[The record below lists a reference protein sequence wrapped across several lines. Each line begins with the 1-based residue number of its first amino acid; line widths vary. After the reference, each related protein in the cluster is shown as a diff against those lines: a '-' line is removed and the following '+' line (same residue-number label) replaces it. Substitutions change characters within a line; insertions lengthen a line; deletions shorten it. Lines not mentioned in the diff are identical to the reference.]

1 MPEKTDLNI
10 SPYYDDYSEDK
21 NFHKVLYRA
30 GRPIQARE
38 LTQSQSILQNQVER
52 FGSHMFKEG
61 SIVQGAQS
69 DIDMELYYVKVKSA
83 NPNGLGTATAES
95 YRTSFHN
102 KLIIGQTSGVVALVT
117 SSVEETST
125 DKLTLFVKYMRQG
138 TDTNNSYT
146 FIANEELHECQVD
159 SGGTYSE
166 VASNNNEFQVE
177 TTVNSPVGVGS
188 MAKISEGIIYLRGY
202 FVKVPA
208 QELVL
213 DKYSHR
219 PSYRIG
225 ITITESMVNSS
236 TDTSLQDNSTGTT
249 NENAAGADRLKL
261 ALTLS
266 KFTITETTD
275 TNFVELARVNQGII
289 ELTVNRPAY
298 NTIENTLAR
307 RTFDASGDFI
317 VTQFTQS
324 MREHLDDTT
333 NRGFYTSKNGGKE
346 SNFVLQVSPGK
357 AYVKGF
363 EIDKIGTSTLSF
375 LKARTTKTLANTKTP
390 VRLGNKLRVKNTHSF
405 PEFGNETS
413 GQSKSPFG
421 VVKIYDAV
429 AGTPGSANA
438 SGHIGFARV
447 RDIDNVSGTS
457 SSGVFTDA
465 SIFNLY
471 MFDIKMFTKLTGT
484 TSGTINVGD
493 KVTGNESNATG
504 IVAYKSSND
513 LYLHDVV
520 GNFLTSGTE
529 DLTFGNSTG
538 TYTNI
543 SAVRS
548 YNIDRAR
555 SLFQTPKVGGTAQNF
570 TADVSLDAD
579 KVLSGTLN
587 MTNGS
592 QTVTGFGTRFSA
604 ELKEGDV
611 LVDGVG
617 NERIIQSFNAA
628 FDEITLTVNAAVT
641 YSGNVTRR
649 RAKLYDQD
657 QTANIFAWP
666 RNWVATHTADFIK
679 VRRQQT
685 ETISSSG
692 SIQISQTD
700 GAFEARNADN
710 FSISVVDVTGA
721 TSPTLANGDILN
733 IEDYT
738 SASPTENGD
747 GQNLSISGLGAANE
761 DVILKLTYSIL
772 IANPSARSKDHRQ
785 GRVLK
790 VSGDRSASYTGVY
803 GSAFADK
810 EITLGVAD
818 VFKIRGIFEGTGG
831 STPLTPNATFAN
843 TVGTFVNYETIV
855 GQTSDARAVV
865 IDFNSSATSYYYMIS
880 GTFTEDESIVGQTS
894 GATGTVDSVSQ
905 GSSNITDRYFFDNGQ
920 RDGYYDLAK
929 ITLKPGEPAPSNSII
944 IVFDYFEAGAGDFF
958 DVGSYDENL
967 YKQIPVYSPN
977 KVDLGGLEPDG
988 TFELS
993 DCVDFRPVA
1002 GIVHNDTDFGTAS
1015 MNVASPTDLSTAI
1028 QFAPFGYETGTSF
1041 DGSRTGISQ
1050 TNASTP
1056 DTPINGSTVQGD
1068 ISFYVGRIDKLFLHK
1083 SGIFQTAT
1091 GVPALS
1097 PTKPKAIDDAIEL
1110 FELQIPPY
1118 TKSLDQIRIRA
1129 QDHRRYTM
1137 KDIGKINNRVTNLER
1152 ITSLSLL
1159 EKDTQTKQ
1167 ILDADG
1173 FDRFKSGFLVDNFR
1187 GHKIGDVNH
1196 PDYKCAIDSKLGVLR
1211 PQSYS
1216 QFFDMSLNTST
1227 SKDYTQTGELI
1238 TLPFSEISYVN
1249 QNKASRHINVNP
1261 YHVFAFVGSVKL
1273 SPETDIWND
1282 SERLPEVKINRE
1294 GNFDAV
1300 MSENANAMGTVW
1312 NSWQTTWVGE
1322 PSVSTSEVQATSNG
1336 SWSGDPAQGGEWVS
1350 GLQVSRELTDTPEIQ
1365 TRTGVTT
1372 SVVED
1377 LVETRNDR
1385 IVSVT
1390 LIPFIRSKTIT
1401 IDATNLKPNSN
1412 HYFYFDNIS
1421 VDKFV
1426 RPLNATYSQDDGV
1439 TATSYCKT
1447 DGNGRLRAYFDIPNS
1462 DTQRFPTGQ
1471 REMRLTSSFYNISNP
1486 ASNGSAIYQAQ
1497 GLLQASQ
1504 TEVISTRN
1512 GRVILDRIRGER
1524 TINKRGER
1532 LATTPFDETA
1542 PVIIPPAIPPIIDI
1556 TPPLPDPIDNLPPL
1570 PPIESPQLPPVIIT
1584 VPPIIPPVLP
1594 PIPQIPP
1601 MPIDRF
1607 FVGSRLERGW
1617 ADPLAQSILVEAS
1630 GGMMVSSIDLFFQQ
1644 KDTNLPV
1651 TVDIRNMVNGYPG
1664 QTIIPFSSVTKN
1676 PTDVNVSQDG
1686 STATTF
1692 TMDSP
1697 VYLEEGH
1704 EYCFVVYSNSNNYE
1718 CFISRMGE
1726 TDLATSQT
1734 IAGQPYAGSLFM
1746 SQNASTWTAEQTDDL
1761 KFNMKIAKFDI
1772 SKAPVLYFENDD
1784 VPSTK
1789 LQKNPIETFSGQ
1801 TYVKTYSYMH
1811 GMYNTA
1817 SNVTLSGVTGD
1828 KTGCVMTIS
1837 TPTLSG
1843 TPNNGTFTG
1852 KASTGGT
1859 GTGLTFDIT
1868 VVDNVISSCT
1878 IATTGSGYTA
1888 ADSITITDF
1897 DGATTADA
1905 TVTVSTVEDT
1915 LGGIPINAINKTFT
1929 TIANTGIDSFTI
1941 VPDLSSY
1948 NLKTGYTSDDST
1960 LGGGANVM
1968 SSRNYYFDALHT
1980 MIPNIQLKNT
1990 SIYVA
1995 IKSTPMNSPEGYIS
2009 GTVYS
2014 RRTSS
2019 EFITLN
2025 DNVFFDAP
2033 SVIASPIN
2041 EQNEMSSTKSF
2052 ECAVQLQSVNHN
2064 VSPVIDTGS
2073 IGALAISNRLNN
2085 VDISSDVPTG
2095 TTYISSTAPE
2105 GDNNAMVYVT
2115 RKVNLKTPA
2124 SSIIVTADVY
2134 RPPTT
2139 DVKFMYKIIK
2149 NDEDT
2154 PLDDIGFTY
2163 FNTDG
2168 SPDTSTEADARNFK
2182 EYEFTVNDLPE
2193 FSSFMVKV
2201 VGQGSNTSIVP
2212 LVSALRC
2219 VALAT

>member
-1 MPEKTDLNI
+1 
-10 SPYYDDYSEDK
+10 
-21 NFHKVLYRA
+21 
-30 GRPIQARE
+30 
-38 LTQSQSILQNQVER
+38 
-52 FGSHMFKEG
+52 
-61 SIVQGAQS
+61 
-69 DIDMELYYVKVKSA
+69 
-83 NPNGLGTATAES
+83 
-95 YRTSFHN
+95 
-102 KLIIGQTSGVVALVT
+102 
-117 SSVEETST
+117 
-125 DKLTLFVKYMRQG
+125 
-138 TDTNNSYT
+138 
-146 FIANEELHECQVD
+146 
-159 SGGTYSE
+159 
-166 VASNNNEFQVE
+166 
-177 TTVNSPVGVGS
+177 
-188 MAKISEGIIYLRGY
+188 
-202 FVKVPA
+202 
-208 QELVL
+208 
-213 DKYSHR
+213 
-219 PSYRIG
+219 
-225 ITITESMVNSS
+225 
-236 TDTSLQDNSTGTT
+236 
-249 NENAAGADRLKL
+249 
-261 ALTLS
+261 
-266 KFTITETTD
+266 
-275 TNFVELARVNQGII
+275 
-289 ELTVNRPAY
+289 
-298 NTIENTLAR
+298 
-307 RTFDASGDFI
+307 
-317 VTQFTQS
+317 
-324 MREHLDDTT
+324 
-333 NRGFYTSKNGGKE
+333 
-346 SNFVLQVSPGK
+346 
-357 AYVKGF
+357 
-363 EIDKIGTSTLSF
+363 
-375 LKARTTKTLANTKTP
+375 
-390 VRLGNKLRVKNTHSF
+390 
-405 PEFGNETS
+405 
-413 GQSKSPFG
+413 
-421 VVKIYDAV
+421 
-429 AGTPGSANA
+429 
-438 SGHIGFARV
+438 
-447 RDIDNVSGTS
+447 
-457 SSGVFTDA
+457 
-465 SIFNLY
+465 
-471 MFDIKMFTKLTGT
+471 
-484 TSGTINVGD
+484 
-493 KVTGNESNATG
+493 
-504 IVAYKSSND
+504 
-513 LYLHDVV
+513 
-520 GNFLTSGTE
+520 
-529 DLTFGNSTG
+529 
-538 TYTNI
+538 
-543 SAVRS
+543 
-548 YNIDRAR
+548 
-555 SLFQTPKVGGTAQNF
+555 
-570 TADVSLDAD
+570 
-579 KVLSGTLN
+579 
-587 MTNGS
+587 
-592 QTVTGFGTRFSA
+592 
-604 ELKEGDV
+604 
-611 LVDGVG
+611 
-617 NERIIQSFNAA
+617 
-628 FDEITLTVNAAVT
+628 
-641 YSGNVTRR
+641 
-649 RAKLYDQD
+649 
-657 QTANIFAWP
+657 
-666 RNWVATHTADFIK
+666 
-679 VRRQQT
+679 
-685 ETISSSG
+685 
-692 SIQISQTD
+692 
-700 GAFEARNADN
+700 
-710 FSISVVDVTGA
+710 
-721 TSPTLANGDILN
+721 
-733 IEDYT
+733 
-738 SASPTENGD
+738 
-747 GQNLSISGLGAANE
+747 
-761 DVILKLTYSIL
+761 
-772 IANPSARSKDHRQ
+772 
-785 GRVLK
+785 
-790 VSGDRSASYTGVY
+790 
-803 GSAFADK
+803 
-810 EITLGVAD
+810 
-818 VFKIRGIFEGTGG
+818 
-831 STPLTPNATFAN
+831 
-843 TVGTFVNYETIV
+843 
-855 GQTSDARAVV
+855 
-865 IDFNSSATSYYYMIS
+865 
-880 GTFTEDESIVGQTS
+880 
-894 GATGTVDSVSQ
+894 
-905 GSSNITDRYFFDNGQ
+905 
-920 RDGYYDLAK
+920 
-929 ITLKPGEPAPSNSII
+929 
-944 IVFDYFEAGAGDFF
+944 
-958 DVGSYDENL
+958 
-967 YKQIPVYSPN
+967 
-977 KVDLGGLEPDG
+977 
-988 TFELS
+988 
-993 DCVDFRPVA
+993 
-1002 GIVHNDTDFGTAS
+1002 
-1015 MNVASPTDLSTAI
+1015 
-1028 QFAPFGYETGTSF
+1028 
-1041 DGSRTGISQ
+1041 
-1050 TNASTP
+1050 
-1056 DTPINGSTVQGD
+1056 
-1068 ISFYVGRIDKLFLHK
+1068 
-1083 SGIFQTAT
+1083 
-1091 GVPALS
+1091 
-1097 PTKPKAIDDAIEL
+1097 
-1110 FELQIPPY
+1110 
-1118 TKSLDQIRIRA
+1118 
-1129 QDHRRYTM
+1129 
-1137 KDIGKINNRVTNLER
+1137 
-1152 ITSLSLL
+1152 
-1159 EKDTQTKQ
+1159 
-1167 ILDADG
+1167 
-1173 FDRFKSGFLVDNFR
+1173 
-1187 GHKIGDVNH
+1187 
-1196 PDYKCAIDSKLGVLR
+1196 
-1211 PQSYS
+1211 
-1216 QFFDMSLNTST
+1216 
-1227 SKDYTQTGELI
+1227 
-1238 TLPFSEISYVN
+1238 
-1249 QNKASRHINVNP
+1249 
-1261 YHVFAFVGSVKL
+1261 
-1273 SPETDIWND
+1273 
-1282 SERLPEVKINRE
+1282 
-1294 GNFDAV
+1294 

-1995 IKSTPMNSPEGYIS
+1995 IKSTPMNSPEGDIS